1 MEYTASDKYLVSRI
15 AEGDEQAFKKLFN
28 RYFDRLFVF
37 VEQLIHSKADA
48 EEILQDTFLKV
59 WQSHHLLANQD
70 EPAKYIYV
78 MARNRTISYL
88 RKMASE
94 KKLMAQLFANMSDVD
109 DAIEEQIRSQEYQT
123 LINGAVNKLTDQQRM
138 VFSMSREQGMMH
150 DQIAEQLGLSRSR
163 VKNIIV
169 DALKQIRVY
178 LQQHS
183 DLVGLIF
190 WLHAAGI
197 LFL

>member
-1 MEYTASDKYLVSRI
+1 MENTASDKYLVSRI

-37 VEQLIHSKADA
+37 VEQLIHSKADT

>member
-1 MEYTASDKYLVSRI
+1 MENTASDKYLVSRI